1 MEQSTPQAALAGESK
16 KPAQLV
22 LSLDL
27 ETLVLSISGT
37 APNNAVC
44 LDMARRA
51 VDELEYICGQ
61 DRAAQ
66 RDRSIVGP
74 GAGILGRFG
83 RG

>member
-1 MEQSTPQAALAGESK
+1 
-16 KPAQLV
+16 
-22 LSLDL
+22 
-27 ETLVLSISGT
+27 VLSISGT

-61 DRAAQ
+61 DRRAQ